1 MRAGLKITKGAHTLL
16 ILESIYLASRGVDP
30 ERLNNFQDLHR
41 GSYFFLSEHPIS
53 LLLQPETLGGYQ
65 TPANGILGLT
75 SLPSFIT
82 LRRVRSRSVH
92 HALGH
97 TRS

>member
-16 ILESIYLASRGVDP
+16 ILESIYLASRGGVNP

-53 LLLQPETLGGYQ
+53 LLLQPEHLAAIRRLLMAFLAL
-65 TPANGILGLT
+65 PLSPRL
-75 SLPSFIT
+75 SL
-82 LRRVRSRSVH
+82 
-92 HALGH
+92 
-97 TRS
+97 